1 MLLELKDKRR
11 SIGFKFALNGIW
23 SVMKSERNFR
33 LHLLAAIIVII
44 AGFVV
49 ELSRIEWLFTVVAIG
64 SVLSAESLNSAVEK
78 MLDYLNPD
86 VHPQAKIVKDVAAG
100 AVLLTAVMATI
111 IGVIVFLPNIV
122 SMLKS
127 W

>member
-1 MLLELKDKRR
+1 MKDKRR

>member
-1 MLLELKDKRR
+1 
-11 SIGFKFALNGIW
+11 
-23 SVMKSERNFR
+23 MKSERNFR

-49 ELSRIEWLFTVVAIG
+49 ELTRIEWLFTVVAIG
-64 SVLSAESLNSAVEK
+64 SVLAAESLNSAVEK

-100 AVLLTAVMATI
+100 AVLLTAVMAAI